1 MENKCFIISVGVSQ
15 LGILLLLSAA
25 IVVPLVDLDAAQIE
39 AQGQVF
45 CFGDVPVRRFLK
57 FVL

>member
-1 MENKCFIISVGVSQ
+1 MKDNMFIISVGVSQ

-39 AQGQVF
+39 AQGQFF
-45 CFGDVPVRRFLK
+45 CFGDVPVRRFLE

>member
-1 MENKCFIISVGVSQ
+1 MLSFVNSVGVSQ

-25 IVVPLVDLDAAQIE
+25 IVVPLVDLDATQIE
-39 AQGQVF
+39 TQGQF
-45 CFGDVPVRRFLK
+45 FSFGDVPVRRFLE

>member
-1 MENKCFIISVGVSQ
+1 MENKWFIISVGVSQ

-25 IVVPLVDLDAAQIE
+25 IVVPLVDLDATQIE
-39 AQGQVF
+39 AQGEFF
-45 CFGDVPVRRFLK
+45 CFCDVPVRRFLK

>member
-1 MENKCFIISVGVSQ
+1 MLSFINSVGVSQ

-39 AQGQVF
+39 AQGQFF
-45 CFGDVPVRRFLK
+45 CFGDVPVRRFLE